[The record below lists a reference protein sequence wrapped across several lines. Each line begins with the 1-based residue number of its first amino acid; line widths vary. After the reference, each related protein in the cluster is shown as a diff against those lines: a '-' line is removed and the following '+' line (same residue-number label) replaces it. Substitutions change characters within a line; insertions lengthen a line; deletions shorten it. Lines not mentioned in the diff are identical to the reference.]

1 MKELFDGI
9 WQTKEEEPFG
19 SGSGAFTAAYLI
31 TKRDDNVLIYSSRV
45 TKDESK

>member
-31 TKRDDNVLIYSSRV
+31 TERDDNVLIYSSRV